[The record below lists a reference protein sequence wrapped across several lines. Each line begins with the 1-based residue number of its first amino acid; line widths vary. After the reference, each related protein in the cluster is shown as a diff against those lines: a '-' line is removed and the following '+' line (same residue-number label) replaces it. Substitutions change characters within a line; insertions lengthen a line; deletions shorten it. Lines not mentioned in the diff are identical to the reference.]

1 MKDDVFIDEL
11 DELPFETGDP
21 SMIVKPEEV
30 AERYGI
36 CPDCADTGVAGG
48 YDPGTGTEVKDFCHC
63 VEGDILRALAFG
75 QPVEVKVIC
84 AQCPNC
90 GSPRGRGRKY
100 DDGRRVIYCPV
111 CKKEHER
118 K

>member
-1 MKDDVFIDEL
+1 MKDELDKL

-48 YDPGTGTEVKDFCHC
+48 YDPGTGTEAKDFCHC
-63 VEGDILRALAFG
+63 DEGEILKTLAFG
-75 QPVEVKVIC
+75 QPVEVKIMLRS
-84 AQCPNC
+84 CPEC
-90 GSPRGRGRKY
+90 GSPRARGRKY
-100 DDGRRVIYCPV
+100 DGDLRTVFCPD
-111 CKKEHER
+111 CKVESVLK
-118 K
+118 